1 MELTVR
7 DAARVLKVSE
17 SEIFRLVSKQALPA
31 EQVHGIYR
39 FNRVA
44 LLEWATA
51 RQRELSPDL
60 FSEPNGSGG
69 AAGYNLHE
77 ALRAG
82 GVFYNVKG
90 TDKESV
96 LRAVVQAMPLPPA
109 VDRAF
114 LLEVLLSRETL
125 GSTGIGHGIAVPH
138 PHYPVV
144 LPLDRP
150 FISLCFLEQPIPYSA
165 HDRQPVHTLFVLF
178 SPTVRVHLDL
188 LARLSSALTEPAF
201 RDLLRGQGS
210 AADILEHVRSL
221 EEALAAA
228 RSKTPAEAK

>member
-7 DAARVLKVSE
+7 EAARALKVSE
-17 SEIFRLVSKQALPA
+17 NEIYRLVSRQALPA
-31 EQVHGIYR
+31 EQVRGVYR

-60 FSEPNGSGG
+60 FRGPDGG
-69 AAGYNLHE
+69 AAAGGALLE

-82 GVFYNVKG
+82 GVLYNVKG

-96 LRAVVQAMPLPPA
+96 LRAVIQAMPLPPA
-109 VDRAF
+109 LDRDF
-114 LLEVLLSRETL
+114 LLEVLLSREAL
-125 GSTGIGHGIAVPH
+125 GSTGIGDGIAVPH

-150 FISLCFLEQPIPYSA
+150 LISLCFLEQPIPYSA
-165 HDRQPVHTLFVLF
+165 RDRQPVHTLFVLF
-178 SPTVRVHLDL
+178 SPTVRIHLDL
-188 LARLSSALTEPAF
+188 LARLSCALTEPAF
-201 RDLLRGQGS
+201 RDLLRGQGTV
-210 AADILEHVRSL
+210 ADILEHVRRL
-221 EEALAAA
+221 EEALAT
-228 RSKTPAEAK
+228 RSKASTEAK